1 MNIPV
6 FCITGASGTGKTTLL
21 VQLLQILQ
29 KRGIRTAVFK
39 HDAHDT
45 DWDQKGKDSQKLTEA
60 GATVTGLLSVSRTM
74 RIENRSTSLQEM
86 IRETK
91 NVDLVLLEGFH
102 DCPYPKI
109 QVYRAAVRKQ
119 LRVPPEQCAAMVT
132 DTPFDACPKNFRW
145 EEVDALAKWMIE
157 HCQAVDR
164 VAGKNGRTRYALS
177 AERQKRISVE
187 EAQARILQLRERED
201 IRNKR
206 EAAVECLPVYRCQ
219 GRILAESVYAKAG
232 HPRFHQSAMDGY
244 ALRSEETRNASAE
257 HPVTFRVIGMITAG
271 EGKIPDC
278 GVGEAARIMTGGK
291 VPDGADCVIRQEA
304 VQVCET
310 SEELGEI
317 QVSYPIKTGDCI
329 CRQEEDFRTGEQILV
344 EGDVLDAGAL
354 GLASSAGIRNLTVQK
369 KLRAAIM
376 ITGSEVIRA
385 GHEPGESQIFDA
397 MESYLYARM
406 EQLQMFPEVCRIVPD
421 EPEQLQTV
429 LEELS
434 ESADVIVTTGG
445 VSVGVHDYMPR
456 VIEDMH
462 GEILFHGIAM
472 KPGMPTMLSVV
483 GGVPMLS
490 LSGNPSAAAVAFELF
505 MPYVQEAMRRCCM
518 IRNAGSENAIMGH
531 EAMLHQ
537 TAQVTLATDFEKSS
551 PIRRFLWGYSDG
563 RQVWAAEH
571 QRNGNIRSLV
581 GQNCLIDI
589 PAGSE
594 PLTAGESVMIRYIKN
609 VSIS

>member
-21 VQLLQILQ
+21 VQLLQMLK

-91 NVDLVLLEGFH
+91 DVDLILLEGFH
-102 DCPYPKI
+102 DSPYPKI
-109 QVYRAAVRKQ
+109 QIYRAAVGKA

-164 VAGKNGRTRYALS
+164 AVGKNGRTRYALS

-187 EAQARILQLRERED
+187 EAQEQIQQLWERKEIRARCESAMES
-201 IRNKR
+201 
-206 EAAVECLPVYRCQ
+206 LPVYRCQ
-219 GRILAESVYAKAG
+219 GRILAESVFARTG
-232 HPRFHQSAMDGY
+232 HPRFSQSAMDGY
-244 ALRSEETRNASAE
+244 ALRSEETGNASAE
-257 HPVTFRVIGMITAG
+257 HPVTFRVVGMVTAG
-271 EGKIPDC
+271 ERELPHC
-278 GVGEAARIMTGGK
+278 GAGEAVRIMTGGK
-291 VPDGADCVIRQEA
+291 VPTGADCVIRQEA
-304 VQVCET
+304 VQVCEA
-310 SEELGEI
+310 SEAFSEI
-317 QVSYPIKTGDCI
+317 QISYPIKTGDCI
-329 CRQEEDFRTGEQILV
+329 CRQEEDVRQGEQILA
-344 EGDVLDAGAL
+344 EGTVLDAGAL
-354 GLASSAGIRNLTVQK
+354 GLASGAGIPSLQVEK
-369 KLRAAIM
+369 KLRVAIL
-376 ITGSEVIRA
+376 ITGSEIIRA
-385 GHEPGESQIFDA
+385 GQQPEGSQVLDA

-406 EQLQMFPEVCRIVPD
+406 EQMGMSPDICRIIPD
-421 EPEQLQTV
+421 EPKQLQTA

-445 VSVGVHDYMPR
+445 ISVGVHDYMPR

-472 KPGMPTMLSVV
+472 KPGMPTMLSVIE
-483 GGVPMLS
+483 GVPVLS
-490 LSGNPSAAAVAFELF
+490 LSGNPSAASVAFELF
-505 MPYVQEAMRRCCM
+505 MPYMQEAMRRCCM
-518 IRNAGSENAIMGH
+518 MRNAGSENAIMGH
-531 EAMLHQ
+531 EAVLHQ
-537 TAQVTLATDFEKSS
+537 TAQVMLATDFEKCS
-551 PIRRFLWGYSDG
+551 PVRRFLWGYSDG

-581 GQNCLIDI
+581 GQNCLIEV
-589 PAGSE
+589 PAESGA
-594 PLTAGESVMIRYIKN
+594 LKAGQSVKILWLKN
-609 VSIS
+609 VSQQ